1 MRAVRNCGTDPR
13 QDGGNDMTRLG
24 IRGAAIAAAVW
35 AAAITGMGAD
45 AAELEISV
53 YGGVQSAPASRI
65 DSPAG
70 RDSVGWEGRSF
81 EEPPYYGLR
90 ATWWQNE
97 RWGWGVEVNHAK
109 VYADDPGDY
118 GYNRLE
124 FTDGINFVTAN
135 LFRRWQQP
143 GRRITPYVGGGIG
156 VAIPHVDVQ
165 PIGEVQTFGYQ
176 VTGPVV
182 QLVAGASYALD
193 DRWSVFGEY
202 RGTWSRHKADLDSG
216 GSLKTDLV
224 TNALNIGISRKF

>member
-1 MRAVRNCGTDPR
+1 MAVIAGT
-13 QDGGNDMTRLG
+13 
-24 IRGAAIAAAVW
+24 
-35 AAAITGMGAD
+35 AD

-53 YGGVQSAPASRI
+53 YGGVQSAPSSRI
-65 DSPAG
+65 DSPAAG
-70 RDSVGWEGRSF
+70 RLSVDWEGRSAKV
-81 EEPPYYGLR
+81 PPYYGLR
-90 ATWWQNE
+90 ATWWQSD

-109 VYADDPGDY
+109 VYADDPEDY
-118 GYNRLE
+118 GYDRLE

-135 LFRRWQQP
+135 VFRRWQQP

-156 VAIPHVDVQ
+156 VSIPHVDVQ
-165 PIGEVQTFGYQ
+165 PIGGDHTFGYQ

-202 RGTWSRHKADLDSG
+202 KGTWSRHKADLDSG
-216 GSLKTDLV
+216 GSLETDLV

>member
-1 MRAVRNCGTDPR
+1 MRHQGR
-13 QDGGNDMTRLG
+13 
-24 IRGAAIAAAVW
+24 RGAVF
-35 AAAITGMGAD
+35 AAAIWAAVTGTAVSGTAAGAGQ
-45 AAELEISV
+45 LEISV
-53 YGGVQSAPASRI
+53 YGGVQSAPPSRI
-65 DSPAG
+65 DSPAAG
-70 RDSVGWEGRSF
+70 GDRVTWKGRSF
-81 EEPPYYGLR
+81 EEPPYYGVR
-90 ATWWQNE
+90 ATWWQND

-109 VYADDPGDY
+109 VYADDPEDY

-135 LFRRWQQP
+135 VFRRWQQP
-143 GRRITPYVGGGIG
+143 DRRITPYVGAGFG

-165 PIGEVQTFGYQ
+165 PIGGAQTFGFQ

-202 RGTWSRHKADLDSG
+202 KGTWSRHKADLDSG
-216 GSLKTDLV
+216 GSLKTELQ